1 MFPIVSLKRVYDPE
15 TDTHVEDWVM
25 VFRDDERESNPTSF
39 KFLQMAHAWKA
50 KGKKVLPIL
59 GGAGGKADQEGDRE
73 KEKGEDTS
81 ATKERAEGRGKAR
94 DNGDDEASDV
104 ASSHG
109 GDDQD
114 DDDDDDD

>member
-50 KGKKVLPIL
+50 KGKKGLPTL
-59 GGAGGKADQEGDRE
+59 GGGAGGKADGEGDNARNTNVS
-73 KEKGEDTS
+73 KGSEQ
-81 ATKERAEGRGKAR
+81 GKGKGS
-94 DNGDDEASDV
+94 DDDEEGSDV

-109 GDDQD
+109 GDND
-114 DDDDDDD
+114 DDDDDDDDDG

>member
-15 TDTHVEDWVM
+15 TDTHVEDWDM

-59 GGAGGKADQEGDRE
+59 GGAGGKADGEGD
-73 KEKGEDTS
+73 KEKGEDTGT
-81 ATKERAEGRGKAR
+81 TKERHKGKEKTR
-94 DNGDDEASDV
+94 NDGDDEGSDV

-109 GDDQD
+109 GDDND
-114 DDDDDDD
+114 G

>member
-25 VFRDDERESNPTSF
+25 VFKDDERESNPTSF

-50 KGKKVLPIL
+50 KGKKGLPIL
-59 GGAGGKADQEGDRE
+59 GGGAGGKPDEEGD
-73 KEKGEDTS
+73 KEKGQGEDTNV
-81 ATKERAEGRGKAR
+81 TKGKGKGKPKEDGDGEG
-94 DNGDDEASDV
+94 SDV

-109 GDDQD
+109 GDDGD
-114 DDDDDDD
+114 D

>member
-25 VFRDDERESNPTSF
+25 MFKDDERESNPTSF

-50 KGKKVLPIL
+50 KGKKTLPAF
-59 GGAGGKADQEGDRE
+59 GGGEGAKADEEGDDNPNTTKKTKG
-73 KEKGEDTS
+73 KEKVMGD
-81 ATKERAEGRGKAR
+81 
-94 DNGDDEASDV
+94 GDDEGSDV

-109 GDDQD
+109 GGD
-114 DDDDDDD
+114 DD

>member
-15 TDTHVEDWVM
+15 TDTHVEDWDM
-25 VFRDDERESNPTSF
+25 VFKDDERDSNPTSF

-59 GGAGGKADQEGDRE
+59 GGAGGKADEEDD
-73 KEKGEDTS
+73 KEKAGDMD
-81 ATKERAEGRGKAR
+81 AAKERDRGKKKAR
-94 DNGDDEASDV
+94 DDGDDEGSDV

-109 GDDQD
+109 GDESDG
-114 DDDDDDD
+114 